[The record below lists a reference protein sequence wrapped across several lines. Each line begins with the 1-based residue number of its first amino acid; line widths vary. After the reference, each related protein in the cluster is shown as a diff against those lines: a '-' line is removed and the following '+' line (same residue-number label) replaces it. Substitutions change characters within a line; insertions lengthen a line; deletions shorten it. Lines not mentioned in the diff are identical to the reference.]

1 MVSLLN
7 NERAKFWLYGILGL
21 IWTIICGYLIAVLG
35 IIGAAAAFA
44 LPIGCFIF
52 YGIFSEP
59 RFCFLLFLQCNFLVS
74 FLSRFLDVGVPFGTF
89 IDITLILTMLSM
101 LVNAKRYD
109 WGRINHPVFYLVMI
123 WIIYTILEYFN
134 PEAPY
139 KPAWMYNFRKFS
151 LYWILITC
159 IVLIVPFKKSDIKIM
174 IRTWLVWSLLGVL
187 WGFKQQYIG
196 LTFKEQLWL
205 DAGADRTHVLFG
217 VLRVFS
223 FYTDASQFGAEMAA
237 VTLVCL
243 IWFFEDEK
251 PLYKAIYLILALLY
265 FWAFAISGTRSALFV
280 LIAGGAFYLVLRK
293 DLKKMVFAGI
303 AATPI
308 FVVLMFTNIGNGN
321 YQIYRIRTALRPM
334 EDASFVLR
342 LQNKQ
347 KLQRL
352 LDNYPFGAGLGT
364 SEAVGQRFSPNHW
377 ASQIAPDSWYVIL
390 WIETGRVGMTLYVII
405 LVSIIAYATL
415 KVWKIRDPWLSK
427 IMIAMLAE
435 VGGIALMSYSNPVLG
450 QFPTSGIIYISL
462 IMISTCE
469 QWDTPV
475 EKPTKRLSGS

>member
-7 NERAKFWLYGILGL
+7 NERAKFWFYGILGL

-74 FLSRFLDVGVPFGTF
+74 FLSRFLDVGIPFGTF
-89 IDITLILTMLSM
+89 IDITLILTLLSM

-109 WGRINHPVFYLVMI
+109 WSRINHPVFYLVMI

-251 PLYKAIYLILALLY
+251 PLYKAVYLILALLY

-475 EKPTKRLSGS
+475 EKTAKRLSGS